1 MPNRLAMGLVRIPPA
16 VMHISPGMG
25 TGKFAPFRFL
35 CRPEATV
42 LDLVP
47 ASA

>member
-1 MPNRLAMGLVRIPPA
+1 
-16 VMHISPGMG
+16 MHVSPGLG

-35 CRPEATV
+35 CRPEATF

-47 ASA
+47 AERGAPDGSRSGEQGVP